1 MTNKSQEIARRIRND
16 NGRYWAGDN
25 ISQWLEP
32 GDKQELI
39 EELTVSFYDNP
50 RICPPSL
57 DGTVAV
63 WLFVCQAVS

>member
-50 RICPPSL
+50 RI
-57 DGTVAV
+57 
-63 WLFVCQAVS
+63 